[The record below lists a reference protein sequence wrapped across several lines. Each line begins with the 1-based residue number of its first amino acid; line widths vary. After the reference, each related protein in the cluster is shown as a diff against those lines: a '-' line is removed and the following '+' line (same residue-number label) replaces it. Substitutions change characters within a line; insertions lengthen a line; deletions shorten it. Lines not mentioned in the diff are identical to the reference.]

1 MMKIIH
7 CIVIMKIL
15 HMTILFFTD
24 VINHST
30 GRAPTLLA
38 LALAEPIAKLSK
50 PRKCFVV
57 VVVVVVVVLFIHHIR
72 INLTEIYRSCILDL
86 GFRSCKDVCV
96 WEFIS

>member
-1 MMKIIH
+1 M
-7 CIVIMKIL
+7 MKIL

-30 GRAPTLLA
+30 GKAPTLLA

-57 VVVVVVVVLFIHHIR
+57 VVVVVVVLFIHHIR
-72 INLTEIYRSCILDL
+72 NELTEIYRSCILDL
-86 GFRSCKDVCV
+86 GFRSFKGVCV